1 MKPKRIILV
10 RHGESLGNAEP
21 NYYETTPD
29 YALDLTEEGCQQ
41 ARQAGE
47 LTQEVIGNESV
58 RAYVSPWYRTRQ
70 TLACIS
76 EVLGNQVVRSI
87 EDPRIREQEWGH
99 LRLLTELRQIRKE
112 RIEFSPFYYRLPD
125 GESGADV
132 YDRISTFLET
142 LHRDFEKPDFPENAL
157 IVTHGMTLRIF
168 LMRWFHWSVEYFER
182 VRNPKNAEVI
192 IMELGNDGRYRLV
205 SELRLRS
212 EKAVSS

>member
-21 NYYETTPD
+21 NHYATTPD
-29 YALDLTEEGCQQ
+29 YALDLTEKGQIQ
-41 ARQAGE
+41 AQRAGE
-47 LTQEVIGNESV
+47 LIKQVISSEPV

-70 TLACIS
+70 TLEGIS
-76 EVLGNQVVRSI
+76 TVIGGQITRST

-99 LRLLTELRQIRKE
+99 LRPLIELRRLVKE
-112 RIEFSPFYYRLPD
+112 RIEFSPFYYRMPD

-142 LHRDFEKPDFPENAL
+142 MHRDFEKPDFPENAL
-157 IVTHGMTLRIF
+157 IVTHGMALRVF
-168 LMRWFHWSVEYFER
+168 LMRWFHWTVEHFER
-182 VRNPKNAEVI
+182 VRNPHNAEVV
-192 IMELGNDGRYRLV
+192 IMELGDDGHYCLV